1 GKLDE
6 AVDVLLMAI
15 KQSPRQSWLYYDL
28 ANLYQQQGLVDH
40 AKALYKK
47 TLWQFPLDAD
57 LRYSH
62 ALFLRSLNDYQGALA
77 TLDYIP
83 NNARTEQINVLTEQL
98 SINTKLERL
107 SANNTATNKATVIYK
122 LTELEAQPLT
132 PLMQAELASQWQQIN
147 E

>member
-1 GKLDE
+1 DGNYARSHRFYNGLTRQQQALIAEDYTLLQTQQLRTRADELTAEGQLDE

-83 NNARTEQINVLTEQL
+83 
-98 SINTKLERL
+98 
-107 SANNTATNKATVIYK
+107 
-122 LTELEAQPLT
+122 
-132 PLMQAELASQWQQIN
+132 
-147 E
+147 